1 MASESVERLTES
13 VWTRLI
19 ARMAMIATPLIVTM
33 FGWFTFN
40 YLDIRFTEQSHS
52 LDAVVTRVDR
62 IESAAT
68 AAVVTVAGIDKR
80 TSIVENNQSISQR
93 TQDAISAKLDTIV
106 NSISELREKTAS
118 ISATVEVIKL
128 RKDLP

>member
-19 ARMAMIATPLIVTM
+19 ARVAMIVTPLIVTM

-40 YLDIRFTEQSHS
+40 YLDVRFTEQKQN
-52 LDAVVTRVDR
+52 LADVVTRVDR
-62 IESAAT
+62 IESAAGT
-68 AAVVTVAGIDKR
+68 AVLTVSAIDKR
-80 TSIVENNQSISQR
+80 TSIVENNQNIGQR
-93 TQDAISAKLDTIV
+93 TQDVISAKLDTIV
-106 NSISELREKTAS
+106 NSIGDLREKMAS

-128 RKDLP
+128 RRDAP